1 MAGRRSFHFH
11 GSGLSGGLR
20 ATCGGPMPWCPG
32 ARVYRLAA
40 INRYHGDG
48 KHTTHLVW
56 IIYGTWYP
64 FMNILVG
71 VVCIYIYI
79 YYDYN
84 I

>member
-1 MAGRRSFHFH
+1 
-11 GSGLSGGLR
+11 
-20 ATCGGPMPWCPG
+20 MPWCPG

-79 YYDYN
+79 MIIIFNNTFDIYIYIYIYEWGRAHN
-84 I
+84 SLKIT